1 MGLGYLDPP
10 DDDHLGGGFPRIVGG
25 GLIEGV
31 RLDEEAF
38 GRNNDQEEGQMESRA
53 DDDQQTSIDDGI
65 LISCMDDDDEQCR
78 S

>member
-1 MGLGYLDPP
+1 MALGYLDLP
-10 DDDHLGGGFPRIVGG
+10 DDDHLGGGSPR
-25 GLIEGV
+25 IEGV